1 MKLYKKTLK
10 YSIVLLLVCVF
21 LSFVFEF
28 SCLSKLNLASFL
40 LDYMIGVACSIIVV
54 VVTTYLQ
61 FKYEQEKT
69 LKSILSNIQFF
80 FFDYLLIVL
89 SLDPDEE
96 TPDKLW
102 EYYYDETYNGIK
114 KISSELSNLEWFS
127 KAKSKTSG
135 ELQVA
140 VLSIMTDMV
149 KASGRRNRE
158 GLSQIIDNPM
168 LRVVKNK
175 AILLADSHEYYKEEI
190 IKNYEQI
197 QEELDNLKTKKS
209 NIKI

>member
-1 MKLYKKTLK
+1 MLLYF
-10 YSIVLLLVCVF
+10 LLAFSYLLF
-21 LSFVFEF
+21 LSLAVYPSLISFF
-28 SCLSKLNLASFL
+28 LS
-40 LDYMIGVACSIIVV
+40 DYMIGIACSIVV
-54 VVTTYLQ
+54 VIITTYLQ

-69 LKSILSNIQFF
+69 LKSILSNVKFF
-80 FFDYLLIVL
+80 FFEYLLIVL

-135 ELQVA
+135 ELQIA

-149 KASGRRNRE
+149 KASGRSNRE

-209 NIKI
+209 NMKI

>member
-28 SCLSKLNLASFL
+28 SCLSKFNLASFL
-40 LDYMIGVACSIIVV
+40 LDYTIGVACSIIVV

-135 ELQVA
+135 ELQIA

-149 KASGRRNRE
+149 KASGRSNRE

-190 IKNYEQI
+190 IKNYEEI
-197 QEELDNLKTKKS
+197 QKELDELKTKMGHM
-209 NIKI
+209 KI

>member
-1 MKLYKKTLK
+1 MKLYKNTLK
-10 YSIVLLLVCVF
+10 YSVVVFFACVF

-28 SCLSKLNLASFL
+28 ACLSKVNIVSFL
-40 LDYMIGVACSIIVV
+40 SDYMIGIACSIIVV
-54 VVTTYLQ
+54 IITTYLQ

-69 LKSILSNIQFF
+69 LKSILSDVQFF
-80 FFDYLLIVL
+80 FFNYLLIIL

-127 KAKSKTSG
+127 KTKSKISG
-135 ELQVA
+135 ELQIA
-140 VLSIMTDMV
+140 VLSIMVDMI
-149 KASGRRNRE
+149 KSSGRNNRE

-168 LRVVKNK
+168 LHIVKDK
-175 AILLADSHEYYKEEI
+175 AILLAGSHEYYKEEI
-190 IKNYEQI
+190 INKYEEI
-197 QEELDNLKTKKS
+197 QKELDRLKKV
-209 NIKI
+209 I

>member
-1 MKLYKKTLK
+1 MKLYKNTLK
-10 YSIVLLLVCVF
+10 YSVVVFFACVF

-28 SCLSKLNLASFL
+28 SCLSKLNIVSFL
-40 LDYMIGVACSIIVV
+40 SDYMIGIACSIVV
-54 VVTTYLQ
+54 VIITTYLQ

-69 LKSILSNIQFF
+69 LKSILSNVHFF

-127 KAKSKTSG
+127 KTKSKTSG
-135 ELQVA
+135 ELQIA

-149 KASGRRNRE
+149 KASGRSNRE

-209 NIKI
+209 NMKI